1 MVEIRQPFGLSP
13 YFTTCQFCTGPKS
26 GSVTLKWEFYSSPMF
41 PISVALLDTRSL
53 GYPKLDP
60 MNLLE
65 VDDALA
71 ARFAAIANA
80 VCQAWPKFKGGGLWK
95 AMHGEMQ
102 GFFEIRISK
111 GKTNYRFI
119 CHPIQRGEQL
129 LIVVAGAAKP
139 RQTGLPESFY
149 EDVKTVFAKACRLEN
164 LPLQ

>member
-1 MVEIRQPFGLSP
+1 MQ
-13 YFTTCQFCTGPKS
+13 
-26 GSVTLKWEFYSSPMF
+26 WEFYSSPMF

-53 GYPKLDP
+53 GYPKLGP
-60 MNLLE
+60 MNLLG

-71 ARFAAIANA
+71 ARFAALANA
-80 VCQAWPKFKGGGLWK
+80 VYQAWPKFKGGGLWQ

-111 GKTNYRFI
+111 CKTNYRFI

-129 LIVVAGAAKP
+129 LIVVAGAAKH

-149 EDVKTVFAKACRLEN
+149 QDVKTVLQRLAGSRICHCN
-164 LPLQ
+164 S